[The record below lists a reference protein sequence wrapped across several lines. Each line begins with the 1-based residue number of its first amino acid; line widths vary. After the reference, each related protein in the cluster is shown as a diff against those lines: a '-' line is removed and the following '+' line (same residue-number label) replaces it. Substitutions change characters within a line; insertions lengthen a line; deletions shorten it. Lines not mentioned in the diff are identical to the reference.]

1 MIEKPRDLANRMA
14 QRHRRMTRGEDGY
27 IRQTF
32 TLPRLEARKKAQDLL
47 VAFPKAAYMTEIES
61 WAALPDDRIVFTIKR
76 LGSAD

>member
-1 MIEKPRDLANRMA
+1 MSGKPRDLADRMA
-14 QRHRRMTRGEDGY
+14 KRHRRMTSGDDGY

-32 TLPRLEARKKAQDLL
+32 TLPRLDARKKAQDLL